1 MILTDTEIVCPSGDP
16 DGSPSVVD
24 LVAIFKSEARQDEV
38 AIANKSTAQELAAEF
53 LRSWRHLDKQFGI
66 VRAEKLK
73 AERHLENRK
82 AQLLVNFIPSEI
94 KAKGLASNDA
104 TRNALI
110 TLDIEAAKLQD
121 TFDQIEGV
129 YLYLQGKMHSFERAH
144 SSAHKIMGDNSY
156 MSNVRN
162 PNLSGGA
169 GDSKPQMVAP
179 PVRGT
184 VTQLENQQTTT
195 LPPVSK
201 GWGKAKY

>member
-1 MILTDTEIVCPSGDP
+1 
-16 DGSPSVVD
+16 
-24 LVAIFKSEARQDEV
+24 
-38 AIANKSTAQELAAEF
+38 
-53 LRSWRHLDKQFGI
+53 
-66 VRAEKLK
+66 
-73 AERHLENRK
+73 
-82 AQLLVNFIPSEI
+82 LVNFIRGEI
-94 KAKGLASNDA
+94 KTNGLASNDA

-110 TLDIEAAKLQD
+110 TLDIEASKLQD

-162 PNLSGGA
+162 SNLSGDA
-169 GDSKPQMVAP
+169 GDNKPQMTAP